1 MNDQSDRRFSGI
13 LRRVLPAPVREK
25 LFSGREDAHGKELVK
40 GGLVSLLFKVFGMA
54 FGYAFT
60 MLITRTYGAHT
71 MGVFTLFITVLNIVS
86 IVGRLGFDTA
96 LLKFVAEYSSRDRM
110 DLARDVYLKSFR
122 TIIPFGI
129 GLSLLLYFASP
140 HIAARLF
147 GKGYLG
153 PYFQMASFA
162 VVPFSLLF
170 LNAESLRGLKKIK
183 EYSFVQDMAIPLLAT
198 TLLAF
203 SFLFTK
209 GLLMPFI
216 VYLVSIFAA
225 FALSLFLWLRRIP
238 AAPAGNGERVEL
250 KAVLKVS
257 LPILVS
263 GSLYLFMGW
272 VDKIILG
279 IYASESDVGIY
290 NIALKVS
297 TLTSLSLL
305 AVNSIAAPKFAQCH
319 GSGDTEG
326 LRTIAQQ
333 STKLI
338 FWSSAPV
345 LALFFFFPSFT
356 LGLFGMEFRAGA
368 AALLMLTVGQFIN
381 ALTGSVGYLLQ
392 MTGRQRVFQNVMLFT
407 VITNLALNLTL
418 VPRYGMNGAAF
429 ATMCSVILLNMI
441 PFFLIRSHYG
451 FFTFSP
457 AVVFKVA
464 GQRRGRGQGREK
476 EQ

>member
-1 MNDQSDRRFSGI
+1 MKEQSDRHFSGI
-13 LRRVLPAPVREK
+13 LLRVLPAPLRER
-25 LFSGREDAHGKELVK
+25 LSAGRGDAHKRELVK
-40 GGLVSLLFKVFGMA
+40 GSLVSFLLKAFGMVL
-54 FGYAFT
+54 GYAFT

-96 LLKFVAEYSSRDRM
+96 LLKFIAEYSSRDRM
-110 DLARDVYLKSFR
+110 DLARDVYLKSIKA
-122 TIIPFGI
+122 IIPFGLC
-129 GLSLLLYFASP
+129 LSLLLYLASP

-153 PYFQMASFA
+153 PYFQMASFV

-170 LNAESLRGLKKIK
+170 INAESLRGLKKIK
-183 EYSFVQDMAIPLLAT
+183 EYSFVQDMAISLLAT
-198 TLLAF
+198 ALLAL
-203 SFLFTK
+203 SFLFTREV
-209 GLLMPFI
+209 LMPFV
-216 VYLVSIFAA
+216 VYLVSVFGA

-238 AAPAGNGERVEL
+238 PVPGHTGEKVEL
-250 KAVLKVS
+250 KAVLHVS

-305 AVNSIAAPKFAQCH
+305 AVNSIAAPKFAQCY

-333 STKLI
+333 STRLI
-338 FWSSAPV
+338 FWSSVPV

-368 AALLMLTVGQFIN
+368 PALLLLTFGQFIN
-381 ALTGSVGYLLQ
+381 AVSGSVGYLLQ
-392 MTGRQRVFQNVMLFT
+392 MTGRQKVFQNVMLLT
-407 VITNLALNLTL
+407 VIINLTLNLTL
-418 VPRYGMNGAAF
+418 VPRYGLNGAAF
-429 ATMCSVILLNMI
+429 ATMCSVILLNAI
-441 PFFLIRSHYG
+441 PFFLIRFYYG

-457 AVVFKVA
+457 AVVFNLKK
-464 GQRRGRGQGREK
+464 RR
-476 EQ
+476 